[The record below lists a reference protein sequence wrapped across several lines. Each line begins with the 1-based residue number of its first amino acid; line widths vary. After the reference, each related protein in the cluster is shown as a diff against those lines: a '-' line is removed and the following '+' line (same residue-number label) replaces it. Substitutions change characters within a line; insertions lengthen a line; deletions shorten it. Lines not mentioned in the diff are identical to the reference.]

1 MNNLEK
7 YKVKSTLIRLPVATD
22 ELVQKAAKAEGKTK
36 QDYIVA
42 LILKDLVQKKLIK
55 EGE

>member
-22 ELVQKAAKAEGKTK
+22 ELVQQAAKSEGKTK

>member
-22 ELVQKAAKAEGKTK
+22 ELVQQAAKAEGKTK
-36 QDYIVA
+36 QDYIVS

>member
-36 QDYIVA
+36 QDYIVE
-42 LILKDLVQKKLIK
+42 LILRDLMQKKLIK

>member
-22 ELVQKAAKAEGKTK
+22 ELVQQAAKAEGKTK
-36 QDYIVA
+36 QDYIVD